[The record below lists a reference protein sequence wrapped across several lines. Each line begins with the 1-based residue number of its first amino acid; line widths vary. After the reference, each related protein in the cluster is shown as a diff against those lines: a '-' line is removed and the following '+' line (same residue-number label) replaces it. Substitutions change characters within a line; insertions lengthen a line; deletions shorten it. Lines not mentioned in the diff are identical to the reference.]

1 MEIPMPTHKNLTQR
15 AFAKLVGLSH
25 GRIAELVSEGLPVE
39 PGGGIDPDRG
49 RSWIANNLDPK
60 RRLSAK
66 PSLGFTSDLQPPDA
80 SPLAQMRTKKLQAEA
95 RLAELDVLRRTRT
108 VVSRADVTAAAFG
121 RARFERDAWH
131 GWAARAAS
139 ELAAASGGDAGIT
152 FTTLDR
158 LVREHLAELA
168 KTPWS
173 VDGSQEDA

>member
-1 MEIPMPTHKNLTQR
+1 MEIPMTKHKNLTQR

-25 GRIAELVSEGLPVE
+25 GRIAELVGEGLPVE
-39 PGGGIDPDRG
+39 PEGGIHPDRG
-49 RSWIANNLDPK
+49 RSWIANNLDPT
-60 RRLSAK
+60 RRLSSK
-66 PSLGFTSDLQPPDA
+66 PLGFTSDLQPPDA

-95 RLAELDVLRRTRT
+95 RLAELDVLRRTRAL
-108 VVSRADVTAAAFG
+108 VLRADVTSAAFG

-139 ELAAASGGDAGIT
+139 ELASTCGSDAGIT

-158 LVREHLAELA
+158 LVREHLADLA

-173 VDGSQEDA
+173 VDGSKEDA